1 MDTANK
7 TLNIVAGNESAT
19 REWADEAMARHPYFA
34 LPALL
39 YLKEHGVEGNDE
51 MLARLAIAWPDRS
64 QLARQ
69 LGADAATFASFYPP
83 EEQPATPDTDTTIDR
98 FLDNYGHTSDKEIEA
113 LSNAIFNPTPDYADV
128 LAAQERQE
136 QGEGH
141 KQEEAAAE
149 PQSDEDRLISDFIEQ
164 SKAKEREAA
173 AAIPTA
179 QHVEPEDT
187 AEIAGQPIAEPASH
201 DDSMLSESL
210 AKMYISRGK
219 YSKAIEIIE
228 SINLKFPEKSIY
240 FADQI
245 RFLRKLELNKKLSK
259 NQK

>member
-7 TLNIVAGNESAT
+7 TLNTLAGLESAT
-19 REWADEAMARHPYFA
+19 RHWVDEAAASHPYFA

-39 YLKEHGVEGNDE
+39 YLKKHGVEGNSE

-69 LGADAATFASFYPP
+69 LGTDAATFATFYPP
-83 EEQPATPDTDTTIDR
+83 EQQPATPDTDTTIDR

-136 QGEGH
+136 QGEGPR
-141 KQEEAAAE
+141 QEQAGP

-179 QHVEPEDT
+179 QHVEPADT
-187 AEIAGQPIAEPASH
+187 AEIASQPIAEPASH

-245 RFLRKLELNKKLSK
+245 RFLRKLELNRKLSK

>member
-1 MDTANK
+1 MDTASK
-7 TLNIVAGNESAT
+7 TLNIAAGLESAK
-19 REWADEAMARHPYFA
+19 RQWVDEEAASHPYFA

-51 MLARLAIAWPDRS
+51 MLARLAIAWPDRA

-83 EEQPATPDTDTTIDR
+83 EEQPSTPDTDTTIDR

-136 QGEGH
+136 QGESEGQ
-141 KQEEAAAE
+141 KTAGQ

-164 SKAKEREAA
+164 SREKEREAA

-187 AEIAGQPIAEPASH
+187 AEIAGQPIAEPASR

-228 SINLKFPEKSIY
+228 SINLKFPEKSVY

-245 RFLRKLELNKKLSK
+245 RFLRKLELNRKLSK